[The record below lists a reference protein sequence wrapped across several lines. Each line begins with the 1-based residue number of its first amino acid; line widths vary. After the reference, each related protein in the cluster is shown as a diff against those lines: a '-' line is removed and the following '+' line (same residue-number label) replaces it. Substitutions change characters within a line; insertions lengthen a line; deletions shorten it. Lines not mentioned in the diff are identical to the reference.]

1 MELIK
6 LYPDDLSFYEESC
19 YWRILMRLRINDKWK
34 TILKRNT
41 PKGQY
46 WQNKRD
52 VTFREV
58 GNVAKID
65 LFGVFLDVNS
75 IQYVICQKWTH
86 SYYPDVP
93 K

>member
-19 YWRILMRLRINDKWK
+19 YWRILMRLGINDKWK

-41 PKGQY
+41 PEGQY

-75 IQYVICQKWTH
+75 IQYVICQKWTY
-86 SYYPDVP
+86 SYYPDVL